1 MPKPTVK
8 KNSLFPIAYDE
19 VSLVDE
25 GAAGS
30 AHVLITKRRPVV
42 PKNQKGKKGKGKKNR
57 YGFEV
62 TNATTGQVVASSK
75 DKPCKS
81 CAAAKKKNSTG
92 KKDGKS
98 TRSQNWK
105 EERHPRDEKGQMTQ
119 SSSESKAAHG
129 KGGTTQ
135 AKLDAQCKKCR
146 KKKGKKGTQHTL
158 VTPIGKTN
166 QPTAMSRW
174 DSEAHIRAIMER
186 K

>member
-1 MPKPTVK
+1 MPNPVK

-30 AHVLITKRRPVV
+30 AHVLIAKRDKK
-42 PKNQKGKKGKGKKNR
+42 PKGKRKGKKGEAH
-57 YGFEV
+57 FEV
-62 TNATTGQVVASSK
+62 VNAGTGQVVASDKKSK
-75 DKPCKS
+75 NKPCEK
-81 CAAAKKKNSTG
+81 CKAAKKKNSTG

-105 EERHPRDEKGQMTQ
+105 EERHPRDEKGKMTQ
-119 SSSESKAAHG
+119 SSSESKAKHG

-135 AKLDAQCKKCR
+135 AKLDASCKQCQKKG
-146 KKKGKKGTQHTL
+146 KKKGKAHSL
-158 VTPIGKTN
+158 VTPLGKRN
-166 QPTAMSRW
+166 SAMSRW
-174 DSEAHIRAIMER
+174 DSEAQVRAIMER